1 MKISLN
7 ILESDR
13 EIYSRILN
21 AMRPHLQSV
30 FDKTQQSL
38 QSIIPI
44 KFKEAL
50 MDEPEYSSL
59 LSGILKYELGIPDAS
74 SRIENIYDAWVSSM
88 VIEKKLISIRNNQLN
103 GGFSIRLM
111 RSDFSDVLDLS
122 ASTVVDSI
130 SGSNI
135 PWIKWLLLEGGKILV
150 RDYRVQ
156 YGPNPRSRTDNAIMV
171 SSSSESWRV
180 PAEFAGTIQDNWVTR
195 SIAKLDNIMYT
206 ALEQELEKNL

>member
-1 MKISLN
+1 MNLSLT

-13 EIYSRILN
+13 EIYNRILN

-74 SRIENIYDAWVSSM
+74 ARIESIYDAWVSSM
-88 VIEKKLISIRNNQLN
+88 FIEKKPISIKNNQLN
-103 GGFSIRLM
+103 GGFSIRLI
-111 RSDFSDVLDLS
+111 RSDFADILDLS

-135 PWIKWLLLEGGKILV
+135 PWVRWLLLEGGKILV

-171 SSSSESWRV
+171 TSSSESWRV

-206 ALEQELEKNL
+206 TLEQELEKNL